1 MTSRKR
7 LVSGLRRRSLASVS
21 PWGGG
26 EGTAKHRLDT
36 QHGDQPL
43 RVTEV

>member
-21 PWGGG
+21 PWGG